1 MGRIAEAISAGRR
14 AVAQAEARASSGMA
28 GTVQALLAPGLSDA
42 SLARALAAFGRVIG
56 PDAAAVLIC
65 DRMPVS
71 LAGAGLPDCGFEHL
85 VAMPDLLSAAPQ
97 APVLA
102 HQVRRL
108 QIILERRGV
117 AQCHWTGDEAAD
129 LVRMLLQRRAERRS
143 EAMLAITGANA
154 RGLAAPG
161 HETII
166 RPLQLPD

>member
-14 AVAQAEARASSGMA
+14 AVAQAEARVSSGLA
-28 GTVQALLAPGLSDA
+28 GSVQALLAPGLSDA
-42 SLARALAAFGRVIG
+42 ALARALAAFGRVVG
-56 PDAAAVLIC
+56 PDAGTVLIC
-65 DRMPVS
+65 DRLPG
-71 LAGAGLPDCGFEHL
+71 AWAGLRDWGFEHL

-117 AQCHWTGDEAAD
+117 AHCHWMGDEAAD

-143 EAMLAITGANA
+143 EAVLAITGANA
-154 RGLAAPG
+154 RGLAEPG